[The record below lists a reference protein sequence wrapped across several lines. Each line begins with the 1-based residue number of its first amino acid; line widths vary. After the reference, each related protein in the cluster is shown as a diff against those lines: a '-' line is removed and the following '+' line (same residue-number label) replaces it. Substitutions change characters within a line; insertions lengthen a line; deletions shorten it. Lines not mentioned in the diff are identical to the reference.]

1 MTIVIWT
8 QRPWDQQL
16 RKQKV
21 ETALKAQKQDQIYES
36 PFDPDLVYVACVKK
50 QGSTGDGT
58 VTDEDSELLC
68 L

>member
-1 MTIVIWT
+1 MGLAT
-8 QRPWDQQL
+8 
-16 RKQKV
+16 QKV
-21 ETALKAQKQDQIYES
+21 EAALKAQKQDQIYES